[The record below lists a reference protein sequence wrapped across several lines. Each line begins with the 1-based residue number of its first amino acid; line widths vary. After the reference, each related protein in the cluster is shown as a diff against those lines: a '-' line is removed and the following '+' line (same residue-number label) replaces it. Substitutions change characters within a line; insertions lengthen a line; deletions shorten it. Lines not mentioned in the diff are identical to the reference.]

1 VDASFHAPAPLQVP
15 ALLLSG
21 GADPVTPP
29 RWAETAAR
37 SLPRSRQIVLPG
49 SGHGVFTRGCMPR
62 VVTEF
67 VKAASTEGLDLACL
81 DRLRPS
87 PVFIDLQGAA
97 P

>member
-1 VDASFHAPAPLQVP
+1 
-15 ALLLSG
+15 
-21 GADPVTPP
+21 
-29 RWAETAAR
+29 
-37 SLPRSRQIVLPG
+37 
-49 SGHGVFTRGCMPR
+49 MPR